1 MNISISIFL
10 LILLWMDQILG
21 LNAASNRAATH
32 DAERD
37 DPDLLTFARWLQ
49 DHGIQH
55 SKAVLLPNL

>member
-1 MNISISIFL
+1 
-10 LILLWMDQILG
+10 MDQILG